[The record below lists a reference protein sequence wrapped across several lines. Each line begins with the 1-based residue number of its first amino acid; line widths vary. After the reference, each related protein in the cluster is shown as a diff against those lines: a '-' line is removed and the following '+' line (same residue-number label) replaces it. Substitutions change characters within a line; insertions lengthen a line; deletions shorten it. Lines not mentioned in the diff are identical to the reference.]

1 MMAFARSP
9 LKEQSLAFND
19 FVSGLDALYGPL
31 EAALDAS
38 DAELLPFFKAET
50 EDTDIEAALDVSNAE
65 LMPFIKTETADTD
78 MRATIA
84 SQADQAH

>member
-9 LKEQSLAFND
+9 LQEQSLAFND
-19 FVSGLDALYGPL
+19 FELDALYGPL

-38 DAELLPFFKAET
+38 DAELMHFIKAET
-50 EDTDIEAALDVSNAE
+50 ASL
-65 LMPFIKTETADTD
+65 PDTD
-78 MRATIA
+78 MKATIA